1 METPNKQ
8 HIWPISHS
16 GGIMDDKWISR
27 TSTGQLTLITVKD
40 PRQTLPCSPRGHP
53 RRVPARRAW
62 AVSDTDHMTM
72 RRSAI
77 FDLDGTLTDSKPGIL
92 GCLTNALEAHRI
104 AWTGPLDWFIGPP
117 ADQSLR
123 RLMPDADEPRRAALL
138 HDYRL
143 CYDATGWQENSVY
156 PGVHAVLQSLQALGW
171 QLFVCTSKREDFAVR
186 VLEKFAL
193 SRYFLAVYA
202 DTPGS
207 LHHTKTALLC
217 RLLEEQSL
225 DPATTFMVGDRNFDI
240 EAARAN
246 GVTSIAVTYGYGTSE
261 ELESARPDHTCN
273 AVEDLLPIFSALVP
287 APFQTY
293 PER

>member
-1 METPNKQ
+1 LLLLFLFDTGASLERAQETA
-8 HIWPISHS
+8 
-16 GGIMDDKWISR
+16 
-27 TSTGQLTLITVKD
+27 
-40 PRQTLPCSPRGHP
+40 
-53 RRVPARRAW
+53 PAILLQASLRA
-62 AVSDTDHMTM
+62 ASDTDYMMM

-92 GCLTNALEAHRI
+92 GCLTNALDAHRI

-117 ADQSLR
+117 AEQSLR

-143 CYDATGWQENSVY
+143 CYDATGWAENSVY
-156 PGVHAVLQSLQALGW
+156 PGVHAVLQSLQASGW

-186 VLEKFAL
+186 ILEKFDL
-193 SRYFLAVYA
+193 SPHFLALYA
-202 DTPGS
+202 DTVGS
-207 LHHTKTALLC
+207 LHHSKTALLR

-225 DPATTFMVGDRNFDI
+225 DPRTTYMVGDRNFDI

-246 GVTSIAVTYGYGTSE
+246 GVTSIAVTYGYGTLY

-273 AVEDLLPIFSALVP
+273 AVEDLLSILAAVAHP
-287 APFQTY
+287 QG
-293 PER
+293 

>member
-1 METPNKQ
+1 
-8 HIWPISHS
+8 
-16 GGIMDDKWISR
+16 
-27 TSTGQLTLITVKD
+27 
-40 PRQTLPCSPRGHP
+40 
-53 RRVPARRAW
+53 
-62 AVSDTDHMTM
+62 MTM

-117 ADQSLR
+117 ADYSLR
-123 RLMPDADEPRRAALL
+123 RLMPDADETRRAALL

-143 CYDATGWQENSVY
+143 CYAATGWAENSVY
-156 PGVHAVLQSLQALGW
+156 PRVHEVLQSLQAAGW
-171 QLFVCTSKREDFAVR
+171 QLFVCTSKREDFTLR
-186 VLEKFAL
+186 ILEKFDL

-202 DTPGS
+202 DTAGS
-207 LHHTKTALLC
+207 LHHSKTDLLR

-225 DPATTFMVGDRNFDI
+225 NPATTYMVGDRNFDI

-246 GVTSIAVTYGYGTSE
+246 GVTSIAVTYGYGTSL

-273 AVEDLLPIFSALVP
+273 AVEDLLPIFSALAPSALVAPAARVP
-287 APFQTY
+287 LFKAHCSFLI
-293 PER
+293 